1 MTASV
6 LGELPAFV
14 DERVEAVFGH
24 WLSCRRGRLVPRRS
38 DLSPGAIAA
47 CLPHVWIYRW
57 RPERDSFQNVLAGE
71 EINQAWTF
79 SIQGKFLDELFGPN
93 APVLQRRWLELL
105 SRPAVAYGRLAGDM
119 GHAHYKRAERLSLPL
134 VDDAGGPY
142 GIFGISIYSFDLQR
156 AGDTAIPP
164 PLDVVI
170 VPCDRLPAAVPRR
183 SAV

>member
-1 MTASV
+1 
-6 LGELPAFV
+6 
-14 DERVEAVFGH
+14 
-24 WLSCRRGRLVPRRS
+24 
-38 DLSPGAIAA
+38 
-47 CLPHVWIYRW
+47 
-57 RPERDSFQNVLAGE
+57 
-71 EINQAWTF
+71 
-79 SIQGKFLDELFGPN
+79 
-93 APVLQRRWLELL
+93 
-105 SRPAVAYGRLAGDM
+105 M

-134 VDDAGGPY
+134 VDDGGGPY